1 MIIKQNTLEWKGT
14 LKARTSTEFLIFHHA
29 ESTKCSLEDIHSW
42 HKIRGWVGVG
52 YNFFIRK
59 DGTVY
64 EGRPIWASD
73 ADAFG
78 HNDDSLSCCF
88 EGNFE
93 VETMTDAQVKSGIEL
108 AKYCRKLYPRIRL
121 CRHKD
126 VNDTACPGKNFNDS
140 IIIEGSKDDVQPQK
154 DYILAIDTLNKA
166 GILGNKELW
175 TQYAV
180 KDANIKALMFNMAK
194 YITTHK

>member
-126 VNDTACPGKNFNDS
+126 VNDTACPGKNFDNS
-140 IIIEGSKDDVQPQK
+140 IIIEGSKDNSTIP
-154 DYILAIDTLNKA
+154 DYVTAVDTLFKA
-166 GILGNKELW
+166 GTLGQKETWL
-175 TQYAV
+175 QYCI
-180 KDANIKALMFNMAK
+180 KDGNIKALILNMAK
-194 YITTHK
+194 YINLHK